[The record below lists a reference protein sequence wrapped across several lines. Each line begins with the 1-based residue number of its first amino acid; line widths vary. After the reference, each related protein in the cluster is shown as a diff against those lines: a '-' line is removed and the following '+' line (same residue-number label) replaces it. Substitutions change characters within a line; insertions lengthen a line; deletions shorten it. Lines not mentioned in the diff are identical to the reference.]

1 MKTCKILMLSLQMTF
16 FFSPISHFPFFI
28 FPRFSMF
35 PFFSFHFSQCSKLF
49 LFLISHF
56 LFFHRFLRVSWS
68 PANAMSCYVMI
79 CSHILLE
86 RYSVVVNRWGGEG
99 NKQQMHGGLGTLQ
112 LKMHLAVRPQHIA
125 DPTSDED
132 YYRSDTVAPKNTH
145 VATGR
150 SRAQQ
155 KRRTKMV

>member
-1 MKTCKILMLSLQMTF
+1 MKTCKILLLSLQMTF
-16 FFSPISHFPFFI
+16 FSPSSHFPFFI
-28 FPRFSMF
+28 SPRFSIF

-56 LFFHRFLRVSWS
+56 LFFHRFLWVSWS

-99 NKQQMHGGLGTLQ
+99 NKQQMHGGLCTLQ
-112 LKMHLAVRPQHIA
+112 LKMLLAVRQQHIA
-125 DPTSDED
+125 DLTP
-132 YYRSDTVAPKNTH
+132 VAPFN
-145 VATGR
+145 
-150 SRAQQ
+150 SR
-155 KRRTKMV
+155 